1 MVFMETILKI
11 KKIIVKSLSGKTAEI
26 EVSGTPGP
34 NSVGTEELIDEGV
47 KKQDLEKDIQD
58 KLDVLDDSNVVSE
71 EELEESWKEAMH
83 NAGLDIDVE

>member
-26 EVSGTPGP
+26 EVSSTPGP

>member
-1 MVFMETILKI
+1 METILKI

-26 EVSGTPGP
+26 EVSGAPGP

>member
-26 EVSGTPGP
+26 EVSGTSGP